1 MQVRT
6 GKRILDLALL
16 MPLLPLFAAVVGL
29 LALVVLVG
37 QGRPIFFRQQ
47 RVGVGGKPFGILKL
61 RTMTTETDPRQ
72 RKPTRL
78 GRWLRQRG
86 LDELPQL
93 FNVLVGE
100 MSLVGPRPLTAPDA
114 DRLCAAHPPFRRRF
128 AVPPGLTGLAQI
140 CQAQGPE
147 LTAELDH
154 AYVCRQSVAMDLMIL
169 SRTAWMNLVG
179 KRRGALRAHLPW
191 IRGARAVPR

>member
-1 MQVRT
+1 MRART
-6 GKRILDLALL
+6 SKRILDLALL
-16 MPLLPLFAAVVGL
+16 LPLLPLFAVVTGL
-29 LALVVLVG
+29 LSLVVLIA
-37 QGRPIFFRQQ
+37 QGRPIFFHQQ
-47 RVGVGGKPFGILKL
+47 RLGRDGKPFGILKL
-61 RTMTTETDPRQ
+61 RTMTTEIDPRQ
-72 RKPTRL
+72 RRATRL

-93 FNVLVGE
+93 FNVLRGE
-100 MSLVGPRPLTAPDA
+100 MSLVGPRPLTAADA
-114 DRLCAAHPPFRRRF
+114 DRLCTAYPPFRRRF

-154 AYVCRQSVAMDLMIL
+154 AYVRRQSVAMDLMIL
-169 SRTAWMNLVG
+169 FRTAWMNAVG
-179 KRRGALRAHLPW
+179 KRRGALRVHLPW

>member
-1 MQVRT
+1 MRART
-6 GKRILDLALL
+6 SKRILDLALL
-16 MPLLPLFAAVVGL
+16 LPLLPLFAVVTGL
-29 LALVVLVG
+29 LSLVVLIG

-47 RVGVGGKPFGILKL
+47 RLGLGGEPFGILKL
-61 RTMTTETDPRQ
+61 RTMTTEIDPRQ
-72 RKPTRL
+72 RRATRL

-93 FNVLVGE
+93 FNVLKGE
-100 MSLVGPRPLTAPDA
+100 MSLVGPRPLTATDA
-114 DRLCAAHPPFRRRF
+114 DRLCTAYPPFRRRF

-147 LTAELDH
+147 LTAELEY
-154 AYVCRQSVAMDLMIL
+154 AYVRRQSVAMDLMIL
-169 SRTAWMNLVG
+169 FRTAWMNAVG
-179 KRRGALRAHLPW
+179 KRRGALRVHLPW

>member
-1 MQVRT
+1 MRART
-6 GKRILDLALL
+6 RKRILDLALL
-16 MPLLPLFAAVVGL
+16 LPLLPLFAVVTGL
-29 LALVVLVG
+29 LSLVVLIG

-47 RVGVGGKPFGILKL
+47 RLGLGGEPFGILKL
-61 RTMTTETDPRQ
+61 RTMTTEIDPRQ
-72 RKPTRL
+72 RRATRL

-93 FNVLVGE
+93 FNVLKGE
-100 MSLVGPRPLTAPDA
+100 MSLVGPRPLTATDA
-114 DRLCAAHPPFRRRF
+114 DRLCTAYPPFRRRF

-147 LTAELDH
+147 LTAELEY
-154 AYVCRQSVAMDLMIL
+154 AYVRRQSVAMDLMIL
-169 SRTAWMNLVG
+169 FRTAWMNAVG
-179 KRRGALRAHLPW
+179 KRRGALRVHLPW

>member
-1 MQVRT
+1 MRVRT
-6 GKRILDLALL
+6 GKRVLDLALL

-47 RVGVGGKPFGILKL
+47 RVGVGGRPFGILKL
-61 RTMTTETDPRQ
+61 RTMTTETDRRQ

-100 MSLVGPRPLTAPDA
+100 MSLVGPRPLTASDA

-154 AYVCRQSVAMDLMIL
+154 AYVRRQSVAMDLMIL

>member
-1 MQVRT
+1 MRART
-6 GKRILDLALL
+6 SKRILDLALL
-16 MPLLPLFAAVVGL
+16 LPLLPLFALVIGL
-29 LALVVLVG
+29 LALVVLIA

-47 RVGVGGKPFGILKL
+47 RLGVGGEPFGILKL
-61 RTMTTETDPRQ
+61 RTMTTEIDLRQ
-72 RKPTRL
+72 RRPTRL

-100 MSLVGPRPLTAPDA
+100 MSLVGPRPLTAADA
-114 DRLCAAHPPFRRRF
+114 DRLCAAYPPFRRRF

-154 AYVCRQSVAMDLMIL
+154 AYVRRQSVVMDLMIL
-169 SRTAWMNLVG
+169 FRTAWMNAVG
-179 KRRGALRAHLPW
+179 KRRGALRVHLPW
-191 IRGARAVPR
+191 IRGARTVPR